1 MHFFFFCL
9 SEMNAKYI
17 FALILVLQVSM
28 SLCTVVEPSPEM
40 VDLYNTHKATFMKR
54 LMNFYNKVHAAATPV
69 LEGIRDNEHA
79 QDAREF
85 AENLQSKPEF
95 QTFMKVATAI
105 RQEAGPLVDRART
118 AALGVYE
125 HYLRP
130 HIGITLGRGIDHAK
144 SFLDEVLPAE

>member
-1 MHFFFFCL
+1 
-9 SEMNAKYI
+9 MNAKYI

-105 RQEAGPLVDRART
+105 RQEAGGIERMEVNNTGEEAKKYFSSQNMPVLT
-118 AALGVYE
+118 FSL
-125 HYLRP
+125 LR
-130 HIGITLGRGIDHAK
+130 HHTYVRG
-144 SFLDEVLPAE
+144 L

>member
-1 MHFFFFCL
+1 
-9 SEMNAKYI
+9 MNAKYV

-28 SLCTVVEPSPEM
+28 SLCALPEPSPEM
-40 VDLYNTHKATFMKR
+40 VELYNTHKATFMKR

-69 LEGIRDNEHA
+69 VEGIRDNERS

-85 AENLQSKPEF
+85 AENLQSKPEYQAF
-95 QTFMKVATAI
+95 VKVATAI
-105 RQEAGPLVDRART
+105 GQEAIPLVDKART

-125 HYLRP
+125 YYLRP

-144 SFLDEVLPAE
+144 SVLDEVLPAE